1 MMKWIASAAF
11 GMEGMTGRDL
21 KRLGMQNV
29 RVMDI
34 GGAMFEGSFE
44 DAFRANLWLRTCD
57 RILLVMDQFRAV
69 TYEELFQ
76 GIKKIEW
83 EKFLPEDAR
92 FVNIFNWTY
101 YIPDEVLEE
110 FESATGIRVN
120 YSPFSSNEEMLGA
133 IGYALGQYDLMVSS
147 DYAVAA
153 LIENGYLTQIDPA
166 RLENYKN
173 INPAFMGQYFDP
185 DNAYSIPYTS
195 VFPLIAYNPD
205 EVSVEIHSFDALW
218 DESFK
223 NSLVLVDEMRT
234 IIGMTAKTLG
244 YSVNETDP
252 AHLAEIR
259 EKLLRL
265 KDNVCVFNSDTSHTA
280 LIGGDATAGVMY
292 GSMVVAGRDVM
303 DIAVAYPE
311 EGISCGIDNY
321 VIPKDAPHLDAAYI
335 LLNYL
340 LDGEVAATAYELIDY
355 ASCNSAAAEYLSEE
369 YLNDD
374 SINPPTA
381 LAESAEIIRTLDE
394 ETQKIYVD
402 MWLAFKN

>member
-1 MMKWIASAAF
+1 MKKTVSVLLALVLALCTCAPAMADFESA
-11 GMEGMTGRDL
+11 
-21 KRLGMQNV
+21 N
-29 RVMDI
+29 RV
-34 GGAMFEGSFE
+34 AAE
-44 DAFRANLWLRTCD
+44 AA
-57 RILLVMDQFRAV
+57 A
-69 TYEELFQ
+69 
-76 GIKKIEW
+76 K
-83 EKFLPEDAR
+83 LPEDAR